1 MAVGWLDGRCY
12 VAVMAVRI
20 DDPGDVRLAE
30 YSGIRT
36 RPRRGWFVVESA
48 LAVERLLSSPY
59 PVRSLLL
66 SPAAHERLAPLLT
79 GVAAPV
85 YLADADVMSQVV
97 GFDVHRGVLASA
109 TRLPEPQL
117 ADVLGAARLVV
128 VLEGSN
134 DLENIGAIA
143 RSAHALGADALLV
156 DPTTADP
163 FGRRCIRVSMGEM
176 LHLPVVR
183 CASWPRDL
191 ARLTDAG
198 FETWALTP
206 GADAD
211 PLGSLAVPPRVALL
225 AGAEGPGLT
234 PSAISSATRRVR
246 IPLRPGVDS
255 LNIGHAMAVA
265 LAHVSPY
272 ERPT

>member
-1 MAVGWLDGRCY
+1 M
-12 VAVMAVRI
+12 
-20 DDPGDVRLAE
+20 
-30 YSGIRT
+30 RT
-36 RPRRGWFVVESA
+36 RPRQEWFVVESA
-48 LAVERLLSSPY
+48 LAVERLLTSRFA
-59 PVRSLLL
+59 VRSLLL
-66 SPAAHERLAPLLT
+66 SPAAHLRLSPL
-79 GVAAPV
+79 VAAVTAPV
-85 YLADADVMSQVV
+85 YIAEAEVMSTIV

-109 TRLPEPQL
+109 TRRPAPPLS
-117 ADVLGAARLVV
+117 DVLDTARVV
-128 VLEGSN
+128 VSLEGSN

-143 RSAHALGADALLV
+143 RSARALGADAMLV

-183 CASWPRDL
+183 CAEWPGDL
-191 ARLTDAG
+191 DRLTDAG

-206 GADAD
+206 AADAE
-211 PLGSLAVPPRVALL
+211 PLADLAVPERVALL

-234 PSAISSATRRVR
+234 QAALAATTRRVR

-272 ERPT
+272 RSTTRPT